1 MYIKSIK
8 LHNFKSFSTNDSKDT
23 EINFSSCVNYL
34 VGNNNVGKTTILNS
48 IDFLISGG
56 KKEAFISKNHENEDV
71 SVTVILNDVKPFE
84 KSLKKYNSYIKDS
97 QLKLQ
102 RSSKEETIKQGEKEK
117 TVKLDIKKVRVF
129 NYDKGQFENPTGF
142 SNAISELIDPQII
155 YADLHN
161 EEYQDF
167 RTTKLI
173 GKLLQI
179 ITEPFKDTK
188 EFSNLKKAHKVAFGS
203 KGIMKYLSKTQN
215 DLNTILKNQFG
226 DSEMEF
232 KFDFPNVN
240 DLLKRGNILCTE
252 NDVKTDISEKGN
264 GLQRAFALAIIQ
276 VYSKY
281 NTKDEN
287 TQYLIDEPEIYLHP
301 KAQDK
306 LIDSLKKLSIEGNQ
320 IFITT
325 HSPYI
330 LRHYREGKDSIIIF
344 SLNKNNK
351 EISYVNSLL
360 FFPTSIGEV
369 TYRAFGVPTIDFH
382 QLLFTKLY
390 IFWCENQN
398 PSKKTLA
405 KFDETFL
412 QPKCEEQGLNS
423 ESFTPRIRGEWKNE
437 EQRSLPYKVRNE
449 IDHPETLECKDKNNW
464 TEENLKKSIEVLFE
478 IYKKEIS

>member
-1 MYIKSIK
+1 M
-8 LHNFKSFSTNDSKDT
+8 
-23 EINFSSCVNYL
+23 
-34 VGNNNVGKTTILNS
+34 
-48 IDFLISGG
+48 
-56 KKEAFISKNHENEDV
+56 
-71 SVTVILNDVKPFE
+71 
-84 KSLKKYNSYIKDS
+84 
-97 QLKLQ
+97 
-102 RSSKEETIKQGEKEK
+102 
-117 TVKLDIKKVRVF
+117 
-129 NYDKGQFENPTGF
+129 
-142 SNAISELIDPQII
+142 
-155 YADLHN
+155 HN

-167 RTTKLI
+167 GTTKLI

-240 DLLKRGNILCTE
+240 DLLKKGNILCTE

-390 IFWCENQN
+390 IF
-398 PSKKTLA
+398 
-405 KFDETFL
+405 
-412 QPKCEEQGLNS
+412 
-423 ESFTPRIRGEWKNE
+423 
-437 EQRSLPYKVRNE
+437 
-449 IDHPETLECKDKNNW
+449 
-464 TEENLKKSIEVLFE
+464 
-478 IYKKEIS
+478 

>member
-167 RTTKLI
+167 GTTKLI

-240 DLLKRGNILCTE
+240 DLLK
-252 NDVKTDISEKGN
+252 KG
-264 GLQRAFALAIIQ
+264 
-276 VYSKY
+276 KY
-281 NTKDEN
+281 
-287 TQYLIDEPEIYLHP
+287 
-301 KAQDK
+301 
-306 LIDSLKKLSIEGNQ
+306 
-320 IFITT
+320 FM
-325 HSPYI
+325 
-330 LRHYREGKDSIIIF
+330 YRK
-344 SLNKNNK
+344 
-351 EISYVNSLL
+351 
-360 FFPTSIGEV
+360 
-369 TYRAFGVPTIDFH
+369 
-382 QLLFTKLY
+382 
-390 IFWCENQN
+390 
-398 PSKKTLA
+398 
-405 KFDETFL
+405 
-412 QPKCEEQGLNS
+412 
-423 ESFTPRIRGEWKNE
+423 
-437 EQRSLPYKVRNE
+437 
-449 IDHPETLECKDKNNW
+449 
-464 TEENLKKSIEVLFE
+464 
-478 IYKKEIS
+478 